1 MVRCCGTGWNLGDL
15 RLDENTLYYGHASSG
30 KAIFSIDVLDI
41 DAEDKILTY
50 AMRSAA
56 PSEATSFETV
66 LQ

>member
-1 MVRCCGTGWNLGDL
+1 M
-15 RLDENTLYYGHASSG
+15 DENTLYYGHASSG